1 MISCSFPTL
10 VIIPTIICC
19 FRCCFIFDFSNLRSY
34 ILYSKG
40 GISFSACTPF
50 DYKLAELFSLI
61 VHPCMHPISVA
72 IIRGI
77 PAVFPQPSIR
87 AFQPFTFLAGVR
99 SDFLFGHEFGLLF
112 VILFVC
118 NSVEHQLLQGLCR
131 FSHVLRG
138 QDSR

>member
-1 MISCSFPTL
+1 
-10 VIIPTIICC
+10 
-19 FRCCFIFDFSNLRSY
+19 
-34 ILYSKG
+34 
-40 GISFSACTPF
+40 
-50 DYKLAELFSLI
+50 
-61 VHPCMHPISVA
+61 MHPISFA
-72 IIRGI
+72 LIRAT
-77 PAVFPQPSIR
+77 PAVSHSFSIR